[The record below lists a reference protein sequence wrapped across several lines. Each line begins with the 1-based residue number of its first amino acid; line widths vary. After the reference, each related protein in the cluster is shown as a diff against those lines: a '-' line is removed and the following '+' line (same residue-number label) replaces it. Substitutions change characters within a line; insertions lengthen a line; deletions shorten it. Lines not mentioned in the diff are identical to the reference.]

1 VMPIARV
8 ATSLTAAQSVT
19 RIQRIQDLSGFAALR
34 RHWDGLLAAS
44 GANNPFLTFE
54 WLNAWWANL
63 GGNAR
68 LQTIAVWSDNELI
81 AIAPLM
87 STRSPGW
94 FTRLEFLG
102 SGHAG
107 SDYLDLIVRRG
118 RESEA
123 LDSLADF
130 IASKRQTL
138 RLEHV
143 PETSLAA
150 HVARRLQDCG
160 WTTSIVANGIC
171 PVIDL
176 GGHTWES
183 YLAARGRA
191 HRANVR
197 RRLRALGD
205 MSLERVTTDAQRD
218 EALSALFAFHEW
230 RFSAQGGST
239 AFLTP
244 ALRAFH
250 QDATRQALERG
261 WLRMYVLRLN
271 GVPAAVMYGFAYNG
285 QFYFYQH
292 GFDERYRNQ
301 SIGLVLMALTIRA
314 AFDEGLHTFD
324 MLWGA
329 EPYKWL
335 WATGERKLNQIRAFP
350 AHVGGW
356 LHHGV
361 VAARRR
367 LAPLTRRLLSL
378 GVRT

>member
-1 VMPIARV
+1 MMPIARV

-34 RHWDGLLAAS
+34 PHWDGLLAAS
-44 GANNPFLTFE
+44 AANNPFLTFE

>member
-1 VMPIARV
+1 MPIARV

-34 RHWDGLLAAS
+34 PHWDGLLAAS

-183 YLAARGRA
+183 YLPARGRA
-191 HRANVR
+191 HPANVR
-197 RRLRALGD
+197 RRFRALGD

>member
-1 VMPIARV
+1 MPIARV

-34 RHWDGLLAAS
+34 PHWDGLLAAS